1 MSEAENW
8 APKHIWLQREQ
19 GEMGSHT
26 WCEDSVGTD
35 MIEEVGYVRAD
46 VAQELL
52 EALQSLERRFQV
64 GIELGLSAAEAY
76 DSFYQ
81 EIISEAIVKATEA

>member
-8 APKHIWLQREQ
+8 APKRIWLQREQ
-19 GEMGSHT
+19 GEMASHT
-26 WCEDSVGTD
+26 WCEDSVGDD

-46 VAQELL
+46 VAEALL
-52 EALQSLERRFQV
+52 ETLQSLERRFQA

-76 DSFYQ
+76 YSFYQ
-81 EIISEAIVKATEA
+81 EIVSEAIDKATEA